1 MPKNRDAEFSLDD
14 NEEFEYDMVRGSHGK
29 KPKMAMLNKRQVS
42 SDTIDQ
48 LADELEPNEPENQ
61 AGIEET
67 IEDQNG

>member
-1 MPKNRDAEFSLDD
+1 MMRGAEKGELYEQPAENPHALAPISPP
-14 NEEFEYDMVRGSHGK
+14 E
-29 KPKMAMLNKRQVS
+29 PNKREVS
-42 SDTIDQ
+42 SDTIEQ